1 MIISM
6 LVLPERVSKR
16 NRFFMTRG
24 DVNIWIDGDACPKP
38 IKQILFRAA
47 TKRQVALWI
56 VANHIVT
63 VPPSP
68 FIKKVL
74 VEAGFDAAD
83 RYIVQHVEPHDLVIT
98 SDIILADLV
107 VAKKAIAL
115 NPKGVLYSE
124 KNIKQVLTIRN
135 MNESLRSS
143 GLIVHGPGQL
153 NAKEIQLFSN
163 HLDRVMTRCHQK

>member
-1 MIISM
+1 MSF
-6 LVLPERVSKR
+6 LVRVNVK
-16 NRFFMTRG
+16 
-24 DVNIWIDGDACPKP
+24 IWIDGDACPKP

-47 TKRQVALWI
+47 MKREVVLWI
-56 VANHIVT
+56 VANHLVT

-83 RYIVQHVEPHDLVIT
+83 HYIVQHLDPYDLVIT

-107 VAKKAIAL
+107 VARKATAL
-115 NPKGVLYSE
+115 NPKGVLYTE

-163 HLDRVMTRCHQK
+163 HLDRIITQSL